1 MISQRIQNVTPSATS
16 MLGGKISEMKA
27 AGLDIASFNLG
38 EPDFQTPQK
47 IMDACSKAMLDGKTK
62 YIAVGGIL
70 PLRRAIC
77 EKLEKDNH
85 VAYDPSEVCVCT
97 GAKQALYNAIMTICN
112 PGDEIIIPT
121 PCWVSYVEMV
131 KLAGGKPV
139 FVKTMPDFQLD
150 VNAIEQAV
158 TAHTKAVIIN
168 TPNNPTG
175 AVYSLDALL
184 HLAQLAV
191 RHDFYVVS
199 DEVYEK
205 LIYDGAEH
213 ISIASLS
220 PEMRERTITIN
231 GFSKAYSMTGWRLG
245 YVAAPAEIT
254 KGLVS
259 LQSHTT
265 TNSTTFVQYAGI
277 AALQDCAQD
286 VETMRQEFAKRRAYM
301 LERMEKLPDV
311 TCTKPGG
318 AFYLM
323 PDVSSYYRKETADG
337 QQIRDSFDFC
347 NYVLREAHVAIV
359 PGAAFEMPK
368 CVRFAYSVSVETIQK
383 GMDRLEAALAKL
395 H

>member
-1 MISQRIQNVTPSATS
+1 MISERIQNVTPSATS

-27 AGLDIASFNLG
+27 AGIDVVSFNLG

-47 IMDACSKAMLDGKTK
+47 IMDACTKAMVEGNTK
-62 YIAVGGIL
+62 YIAVSGIM
-70 PLRRAIC
+70 PLRKAIC
-77 EKLEKDNH
+77 EKLARDNH
-85 VAYDPSEVCVCT
+85 VSYDPSEICVCT

-112 PGDEIIIPT
+112 PDDEIIIPT

-139 FVKTMPDFQLD
+139 FVETHSDFQLD
-150 VNAIEQAV
+150 VQAIEKAI
-158 TAHTKAVIIN
+158 TPCTKAVIIN

-175 AVYSLDALL
+175 AVYSLDALSN
-184 HLAQLAV
+184 LAQLAV
-191 RHDFYVVS
+191 KNDFYVIS

-213 ISIASLS
+213 ISIAALS

-245 YVAAPAEIT
+245 YVAAPTEIAR
-254 KGLVS
+254 GIVS

-265 TNSTTFVQYAGI
+265 TNSTSFVQYAGI

-286 VETMRQEFAKRRAYM
+286 VEMMRQEFAKRREYM
-301 LERMEKLPDV
+301 LKCIEQIPDV

-323 PDVSSYYRKETADG
+323 PDVSAYYGKKTADG
-337 QQIRDSFDFC
+337 QLIRDSFDFC
-347 NYVLREAHVAIV
+347 DYILGEAHVAIV

-383 GMDRLEAALAKL
+383 GMDRLGEALAKL

>member
-47 IMDACSKAMLDGKTK
+47 IMDACTKAMLDGNTK

-70 PLRRAIC
+70 PLRKAIC
-77 EKLEKDNH
+77 EKLERDNH
-85 VAYDPSEVCVCT
+85 VSYTPAEICVCT
-97 GAKQALYNAIMTICN
+97 GAKQALYNAIMTICD

-158 TAHTKAVIIN
+158 TARTKAVIIN

-175 AVYSLDALL
+175 AVYAADALRQ
-184 HLAQLAV
+184 LAQLAI
-191 RHDFYVVS
+191 RHNFYVIS

-205 LIYDGAEH
+205 LIYDGAAH
-213 ISIASLS
+213 ISIASIS
-220 PEMRERTITIN
+220 PEMREHTITIN

-245 YVAAPAEIT
+245 YVAAPEEIT
-254 KGLVS
+254 KGIVS

-277 AALQDCAQD
+277 AALRDCAQD
-286 VETMRQEFAKRRAYM
+286 VETMRQEFAKRRGYM
-301 LERMEKLPDV
+301 LDRMEKLPDV

-323 PDVSSYYRKETADG
+323 PDVSAYYGKRTADG
-337 QQIRDSFDFC
+337 NLIKDSSDFC
-347 NYVLREAHVAIV
+347 DYALSEAHVAIV
-359 PGAAFEMPK
+359 PGAAFLMPN
-368 CVRFAYSVSVETIQK
+368 CVRFAYSVSVETIRK

-395 H
+395 C